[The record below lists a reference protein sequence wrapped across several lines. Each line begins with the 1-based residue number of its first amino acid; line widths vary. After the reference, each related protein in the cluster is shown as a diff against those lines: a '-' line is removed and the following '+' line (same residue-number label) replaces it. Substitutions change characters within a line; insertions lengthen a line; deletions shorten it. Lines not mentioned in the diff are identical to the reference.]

1 MSAWLRSLAFAIIFY
16 GGTVFAVLGVLPV
29 ALAGRAPV
37 RRYARLWCR
46 FHGWCAATLLGIRP
60 RVEGLIPNGPVLYA
74 VKHQS
79 AYETLELVVLLGNP
93 AAVVKKELADIPLW
107 GWAARRYGVI
117 PIDRARKAA
126 ALRAMLRA
134 AQEAVRE
141 GRPLMLF
148 PEGTRVPPGLKP
160 PIRAGFAGLYQALN
174 LPVVPVAVDSGRLW
188 PRRGFVKRP
197 GIVTFRFGEPIP
209 PGLPRREAEALVF
222 EGINALE
229 G

>member
-1 MSAWLRSLAFAIIFY
+1 MSAFLRSVLFVVVFY
-16 GGTVFAVLGVLPV
+16 GGTVFAVLGALPV
-29 ALAGRAPV
+29 ALLGRKAV
-37 RRYARLWCR
+37 QDYAHGWCR
-46 FHGWCAATLLGIRP
+46 FHGWCAAVLLGIRP
-60 RVEGLIPNGPVLYA
+60 RVEGIIPKGPVLYA
-74 VKHQS
+74 VKHQA

-93 AAVVKKELADIPLW
+93 AAVVKKELTDIPLW
-107 GWAARRYGVI
+107 GWAAKRYGVI
-117 PIDRARKAA
+117 PIDRSRKAA

-134 AQEAVRE
+134 AQQAVHE

-160 PIRAGFAGLYQALN
+160 PIRAGFAGLYQLLG
-174 LPVVPVAVDSGRLW
+174 LPVVPVAVDSGRVW

-197 GIVTFRFGEPIP
+197 GIITFRFGEPIP

-229 G
+229 E